1 MSDIEIRTIGGGD
14 NQEEGSILGAHETP
28 LVRLFPNA
36 YEDGIGE
43 PRGGGIEQPS
53 TLPNPRDISNI
64 ISDQDAETGNPLR
77 ASDWIWQWGQYIDH
91 DLDLSEG
98 VSPGPGLDPSDFFPI
113 LVTDPEDPL
122 ASREGL
128 ENSLIPLTRI
138 PAEEGTG
145 EDGVPRGQINE
156 LTSFIDASN
165 VYGSELIRAAGLR
178 SDLGNAFFG
187 LAAEAAAEEGIEL
200 ANPPEGLSPFDGK
213 LLVSSDS
220 YGTDGTAF
228 PEGDPSNQSGEVLL
242 PYNRAS
248 AANADPIGIDDDQEF
263 IAGDVRPNEQI
274 GLSAV
279 HNLFVR
285 EHNALVDQITTQ
297 LDGGNVELT
306 ALYEQ
311 YQNEFVPT
319 LELEIEP
326 SEQQVRGE
334 FLYEAARSI
343 VGAEAQVISYQEF
356 LPQLIGDQAEDLDQ
370 LDPEAIDPGISVEFS
385 QAAYR
390 LGHTLLSNQQR
401 LIDGDNLDVISLQ
414 DAFFNPQLISQEGVD
429 QSLVGL
435 AFQESND
442 IDNLVVDGVREF
454 LFGAGTG
461 GFDLAAVNIQ
471 RGREVGIPGY
481 TEVYEQIFGESI
493 ETFDDL
499 DPLFGEDVAELFE
512 QAYDSVD
519 QIDLWIGGIS
529 EITGD
534 ANTEGLLGPTF
545 SAIIE
550 DQFAR
555 LQNNDAFFYQNQLA
569 DPESFLSVVT
579 NSIDLDVADVSLS
592 DILRANTANP
602 ELIPDDAFTVP
613 FDAEIFGN
621 DDPNTIENTE
631 IAEFIDAGGGNDV
644 VLGGGGNDII
654 FGQEGDD
661 LLSGGL
667 GDDILFGGANADS
680 LEGGLGNDVYELSV
694 ATAGGDIITDT
705 GGDDLLVLN
714 ASPIANE
721 DGSATPGD
729 NQIDLLAPT
738 AGAIGIEKVG
748 EDLVIDVNGNG
759 EIDPA
764 SDITIEF
771 YFAPSQAIFAG
782 SGYIEQVGNLGGQ
795 EILDFF
801 NENTST
807 LTAQSFDS
815 ATGAD
820 IF

>member
-1 MSDIEIRTIGGGD
+1 
-14 NQEEGSILGAHETP
+14 
-28 LVRLFPNA
+28 
-36 YEDGIGE
+36 
-43 PRGGGIEQPS
+43 
-53 TLPNPRDISNI
+53 
-64 ISDQDAETGNPLR
+64 
-77 ASDWIWQWGQYIDH
+77 
-91 DLDLSEG
+91 
-98 VSPGPGLDPSDFFPI
+98 
-113 LVTDPEDPL
+113 
-122 ASREGL
+122 
-128 ENSLIPLTRI
+128 
-138 PAEEGTG
+138 
-145 EDGVPRGQINE
+145 
-156 LTSFIDASN
+156 
-165 VYGSELIRAAGLR
+165 
-178 SDLGNAFFG
+178 
-187 LAAEAAAEEGIEL
+187 
-200 ANPPEGLSPFDGK
+200 
-213 LLVSSDS
+213 
-220 YGTDGTAF
+220 
-228 PEGDPSNQSGEVLL
+228 
-242 PYNRAS
+242 
-248 AANADPIGIDDDQEF
+248 
-263 IAGDVRPNEQI
+263 
-274 GLSAV
+274 
-279 HNLFVR
+279 
-285 EHNALVDQITTQ
+285 
-297 LDGGNVELT
+297 
-306 ALYEQ
+306 
-311 YQNEFVPT
+311 
-319 LELEIEP
+319 
-326 SEQQVRGE
+326 
-334 FLYEAARSI
+334 
-343 VGAEAQVISYQEF
+343 VGAETQVISYQEF

-442 IDNLVVDGVREF
+442 IDNLIVDGVREF

-499 DPLFGEDVAELFE
+499 DPLFGENVAELFE

-592 DILRANTANP
+592 DILRANTGNP

-613 FDAEIFGN
+613 FEAEIFGN

-661 LLSGGL
+661 LLNGGL
-667 GDDILFGGANADS
+667 GDDTLFGGANADS

-694 ATAGGDIITDT
+694 ATAGGDIITDI
-705 GGDDLLVLN
+705 GGDDLLVIN

-721 DGSATPGD
+721 NGSATPGN

-738 AGAIGIEKVG
+738 VGAIGIEKVG
-748 EDLVIDVNGNG
+748 EDLLIDINSNG

-764 SDITIEF
+764 NDVTIEF
-771 YFAPSQAIFAG
+771 FFGPSQGIFAG

-801 NENTST
+801 NENTNT
-807 LTAQSFDS
+807 LTAQSFDPIS
-815 ATGAD
+815 EAD
-820 IF
+820 II